1 MEKKEPP
8 RRSESDAV
16 AILVLP
22 LVTHARA
29 TGVLRSAVLPP
40 PLRALCASA
49 PPPLIH
55 HHHAGCIQRSESTRK
70 RESEREREREITSP
84 PRESEEPRGLQP
96 CDE

>member
-29 TGVLRSAVLPP
+29 TGVLRSAVPPP

-55 HHHAGCIQRSESTRK
+55 HRHAGCIQRSESARK
-70 RESEREREREITSP
+70 REKERRSER
-84 PRESEEPRGLQP
+84 
-96 CDE
+96 